1 MNLTKVNFLLL
12 PCIFPTFIFRSNL
25 NLDDIL
31 ISLIIFTL
39 PLFLINF
46 FYFNFFRNNKILINS
61 YFTIIIVFGIDN
73 NLGLW
78 NGLILPY
85 EHYIWE
91 YFGDLYVPTLF
102 FLILQILIVFFL
114 LYFFEKKTFNFLL
127 IFLITIF
134 AFNIFDKTKSHKSII
149 EFNKKHELV
158 SRNTEIVMIFDEM
171 SGLNSLSSTTTEGK
185 EFNKNLKTFF
195 KNYDFEFYSNV
206 DTFSQSTY
214 HSVPNL
220 LNFSKN
226 EKAKTEYL
234 KKSNNYFIEYE
245 LKKNLL
251 FENYKRISVFQNI
264 SIDYCN
270 HSSVLKCQSYNPFK
284 KIEYLDGYKDTY
296 LSKIISVWKL
306 NGSIISTFVW
316 RILKELNIID
326 SLVSPEGD
334 KIAFNDLFKNIKKDV
349 YSQKF
354 DLIFIH
360 TLVPHKPYGFDEKC
374 NYNGKLSLNNHKYSE
389 TKHIKQHNIERNCVI
404 FYLENFLNDLK
415 KNNFLNKTNLT
426 MLSDHGSRINSR
438 NNSSKSSIFARRYI
452 NSNFKEIS
460 KPSIL
465 QDVFSNKFNN

>member
-46 FYFNFFRNNKILINS
+46 FYFNFFRNSKILINS
-61 YFTIIIVFGIDN
+61 YFAIIIVFGIDN

-85 EHYIWE
+85 ENYIWG

-114 LYFFEKKTFNFLL
+114 LYFFENKTFNFLL

-149 EFNKKHELV
+149 EFNKNHELV
-158 SRNTEIVMIFDEM
+158 SRNAEIVMIFDEM

-214 HSVPNL
+214 TSVPNL

-226 EKAKTEYL
+226 EKAITEYL

-251 FENYKRISVFQNI
+251 FENYKQISVFQNI

-296 LSKIISVWKL
+296 LSKIISIWKL

-326 SLVSPEGD
+326 SLASPEGD
-334 KIAFNDLFKNIKKDV
+334 KIAFNDLIKNIKKDV

-389 TKHIKQHNIERNCVI
+389 TKHIRQHNIERNCVI

-426 MLSDHGSRINSR
+426 ILSDHGSRINSK